1 MNSFTL
7 SCQSL
12 RGVLLSPLLVV
23 ALAAPAAL
31 AQPDQHAGH
40 NADGPGHAANHVMNQ
55 RPFEDL
61 VAGFEDPAR
70 DEWQKPAE
78 VLAFLGDVQGKTV
91 MDIGSGSGYFS
102 FRLLEA
108 GANLI
113 CADVDERFLTY
124 IDERMAR
131 EGVPTS
137 RMETR
142 LVPYDS
148 STLKPAEAD
157 IVLIVDTYHHIE
169 NRVEYFAE
177 VRAGLKAGGKLVVV
191 DFFKRDDPVGPG
203 VAMKMSEDVVMAE
216 LREAGFTEFNLD
228 VERLPYQYLIEAR

>member
-1 MNSFTL
+1 MHSASFR
-7 SCQSL
+7 SPWL
-12 RGVLLSPLLVV
+12 RLVLTGHVLL
-23 ALAAPAAL
+23 LACVTH
-31 AQPDQHAGH
+31 AQTPRHDAQT
-40 NADGPGHAANHVMNQ
+40 ADGPGHAANHVMNQ

-70 DEWQKPAE
+70 DVWQKPAD

-108 GANLI
+108 GAKVI
-113 CADVDERFLTY
+113 CADVDERFLRY
-124 IDERMAR
+124 IEERRAR
-131 EGVPTS
+131 EAIPES

-148 STLKPAEAD
+148 STLRPGEAD
-157 IVLIVDTYHHIE
+157 LVLIVDTYHHIE
-169 NRVEYFAE
+169 NRIAYFAE
-177 VRAGLKAGGKLVVV
+177 VRAGLKPGGKLVVV

-216 LREAGFTEFNLD
+216 LREAGYTEFRLD